1 MSIQI
6 LWIGIGLM
14 MMNKLLDYLDYLFPN
29 PKCELIYQKDY
40 QLLMAVVLSAQST
53 DKRVNS
59 VTPII
64 FSKYPALEDLKKANL
79 SDLEEII
86 RPVGSFRKKAAFLK
100 GIATRLVDEF
110 NGVVPI
116 DREVLESFPGVG
128 RKTVNV
134 FLGEFYGVPAIAVDT
149 HVERV
154 SKRLKL
160 AYLNDSVLDVER
172 KLMKKVPKDR
182 WARFHLQMVLFGRY
196 YCKAVKPLCK
206 DCPLK
211 EFCREKKKNLD

>member
-1 MSIQI
+1 
-6 LWIGIGLM
+6 M
-14 MMNKLLDYLDYLFPN
+14 MTSKIEEYLDFLFPN
-29 PKCELIYQKDY
+29 PQCELIYHNDY

-64 FSKYPALEDLKKANL
+64 FSKYPSLKALKGALL

-86 RPVGSFRKKAAFLK
+86 RPVGSFRKKSFYLK
-100 GIATRLVDEF
+100 EIARILDEEYD
-110 NGVVPI
+110 GVVPT
-116 DREVLESFPGVG
+116 DRDVLESFPGVG

-134 FLGEFYGVPAIAVDT
+134 FLSEFYHIPAIAVDT

-160 AYLNDSVLDVER
+160 CYQKDDVRTIER
-172 KLMKKVPKDR
+172 KLQKKFAKEVWGKR
-182 WARFHLQMVLFGRY
+182 HLQMVLFGRY
-196 YCKAVKPLCK
+196 YCKAVKPECCHCK
-206 DCPLK
+206 LQDI
-211 EFCREKKKNLD
+211 CREQCQKHYKYNKN

>member
-1 MSIQI
+1 MMIQ
-6 LWIGIGLM
+6 
-14 MMNKLLDYLDYLFPN
+14 NKLIEYLDYLFPN
-29 PKCELIYQKDY
+29 PKCELTYQTDY

-64 FSKYPALEDLKKANL
+64 FSKYPTLEELANASLTDLED
-79 SDLEEII
+79 II
-86 RPVGSFRKKAAFLK
+86 RPVGSFRKKASYLK
-100 GIATRLVDEF
+100 KIACRLVNEF
-110 NGVVPI
+110 DGVVPT
-116 DREVLESFPGVG
+116 DRDILESFPGVG

-134 FLGEFYGVPAIAVDT
+134 FLAEFYHYPAIAVDT

-160 AYLNDSVLDVER
+160 AYQKDSVLDVER
-172 KLMKKVPKDR
+172 KLMKKVPKER
-182 WARFHLQMVLFGRY
+182 RVKFHLQMVLFGRY

-211 EFCREKKKNLD
+211 EYCREKKKNLD

>member
-1 MSIQI
+1 MIQ
-6 LWIGIGLM
+6 
-14 MMNKLLDYLDYLFPN
+14 NKLLEYLDYLFPN
-29 PKCELIYQKDY
+29 PKCELTYQTDY

-64 FSKYPALEDLKKANL
+64 FSKYPTLEELANASLTDLED
-79 SDLEEII
+79 II
-86 RPVGSFRKKAAFLK
+86 RPVGSFRKKASYLK
-100 GIATRLVDEF
+100 EIASRLVNEF
-110 NGVVPI
+110 DGVVPT
-116 DREVLESFPGVG
+116 DRDVLESFPGVG

-134 FLGEFYGVPAIAVDT
+134 FLAEFYHYPAIAVDT

-160 AYLNDSVLDVER
+160 AYQKDSVLDVER
-172 KLMKKVPKDR
+172 KLMKKVPKER
-182 WARFHLQMVLFGRY
+182 RAKFHLQMVLFGRY

-211 EFCREKKKNLD
+211 EYCREKKKNLD

>member
-1 MSIQI
+1 
-6 LWIGIGLM
+6 M

-64 FSKYPALEDLKKANL
+64 FSKYPTLEDLKKANL

-110 NGVVPI
+110 NGVVHI